1 MNLELDSKIKPIYQ
15 KDSNYGG
22 FLMNNTDIQK
32 FIDKAKK
39 IEKGHSMDLSS
50 GEDLSLA
57 IMNLIGIEEHM
68 FFTSQKLGDTK
79 YIDILNTARE
89 MRKELMKKIVKEG
102 QGEVWCTSKHL
113 LSASMRLMEV
123 GTKHLTKGDQKEAN
137 DYFKK
142 SFDLYN
148 LFWGLNLGMVK
159 SDPQKVKFDEKPM
172 AKKDFLGS
180 ISNTIGKILDC
191 CRE

>member
-1 MNLELDSKIKPIYQ
+1 MTTSQDL
-15 KDSNYGG
+15 
-22 FLMNNTDIQK
+22 QK
-32 FIDKAKK
+32 FIDQAKK
-39 IEKGHSMDLSS
+39 IEKGHQLDLSS
-50 GEDLSLA
+50 GEDLSVA

-79 YIDILNTARE
+79 YIDVLNTARE

-123 GTKHLTKGDQKEAN
+123 GTKSLTKGDQKEAN

-148 LFWGLNLGMVK
+148 LFWGLNLGLVK
-159 SDPQKVKFDEKPM
+159 PDPKKAKFDEKPLSEKSLM
-172 AKKDFLGS
+172 GT
-180 ISNTIGKILDC
+180 ISQTIGKILDC

>member
-1 MNLELDSKIKPIYQ
+1 
-15 KDSNYGG
+15 
-22 FLMNNTDIQK
+22 MNNKDIQN
-32 FIDKAKK
+32 FINNSKK
-39 IEKGHSMDLSS
+39 LEKGHQLDLSS
-50 GEDLSLA
+50 GEDLSVA

-79 YIDILNTARE
+79 YIDVLNTARE

-123 GTKHLTKGDQKEAN
+123 GTKCLTKGDQKEAN

-142 SFDLYN
+142 SFELYN
-148 LFWGLNLGMVK
+148 LFWGLNLGLVA
-159 SDPQKVKFDEKPM
+159 SDPKKAEFKEKPL
-172 AKKDFLGS
+172 AKKSLLG
-180 ISNTIGKILDC
+180 TIGQTVNKILDC

>member
-1 MNLELDSKIKPIYQ
+1 MTTNQDL
-15 KDSNYGG
+15 
-22 FLMNNTDIQK
+22 QK
-32 FIDKAKK
+32 FIDKAKSL
-39 IEKGHSMDLSS
+39 EKGHSMDLSS
-50 GEDLSLA
+50 GEDLSVA

-79 YIDILNTARE
+79 YIEVLNTARE

-123 GTKHLTKGDQKEAN
+123 GTKYLTKGDTKEAN
-137 DYFKK
+137 EYFKK

-148 LFWGLNLGMVK
+148 LFWGLNLGMVD
-159 SDPQKVKFDEKPM
+159 SKPESIKLESKKDKPV
-172 AKKDFLGS
+172 AKKDLLGT
-180 ISNTIGKILDC
+180 ISSTIGKILDC

>member
-1 MNLELDSKIKPIYQ
+1 MTTN
-15 KDSNYGG
+15 KDV
-22 FLMNNTDIQK
+22 QK
-32 FIDKAKK
+32 FIDQAKK
-39 IEKGHSMDLSS
+39 IEKGHQLDLSS
-50 GEDLSLA
+50 GEDLSVA

-79 YIDILNTARE
+79 YIDVLNTARE

-123 GTKHLTKGDQKEAN
+123 GTKYLTKGDTKEAN
-137 DYFKK
+137 EYFKK

-148 LFWGLNLGMVK
+148 LFWGLNLGLVE
-159 SDPQKVKFDEKPM
+159 SNPQKVALTDKPL
-172 AKKDFLGS
+172 AKKDFIGKVS
-180 ISNTIGKILDC
+180 QTIGKILDC

>member
-1 MNLELDSKIKPIYQ
+1 
-15 KDSNYGG
+15 
-22 FLMNNTDIQK
+22 MNNQDVQK
-32 FIDKAKK
+32 FIDSTKK
-39 IEKGHSMDLSS
+39 LEKGHQLDLSS
-50 GEDLSLA
+50 GEDLSVA

-79 YIDILNTARE
+79 YIDVLNTARE

-123 GTKHLTKGDQKEAN
+123 GTKSLTKGNKKEAN

-148 LFWGLNLGMVK
+148 LFWALNLGLVDSRSEAIK
-159 SDPQKVKFDEKPM
+159 LDTKKDTPLP
-172 AKKDFLGS
+172 KKDFLGAVS
-180 ISNTIGKILDC
+180 KTINKILDC

>member
-1 MNLELDSKIKPIYQ
+1 MTTNQ
-15 KDSNYGG
+15 
-22 FLMNNTDIQK
+22 DIQK
-32 FIDKAKK
+32 FIDKAKSL
-39 IEKGHSMDLSS
+39 EKGHSMDLSS
-50 GEDLSLA
+50 GEDLSVA

-79 YIDILNTARE
+79 YIEVLNTARE

-123 GTKHLTKGDQKEAN
+123 GTKSLTKGDINEAN

-148 LFWGLNLGMVK
+148 LFWGLNLGMVETNPK
-159 SDPQKVKFDEKPM
+159 KAKFDEKPLP
-172 AKKDFLGS
+172 KKDFLGT
-180 ISNTIGKILDC
+180 ISSTIGKILDC

>member
-1 MNLELDSKIKPIYQ
+1 MQS
-15 KDSNYGG
+15 S
-22 FLMNNTDIQK
+22 DIQK
-32 FIDKAKK
+32 FIAKAKK
-39 IEKGHSMDLSS
+39 IEKGHSLDLSS
-50 GEDLSLA
+50 GEDLSIA

-79 YIDILNTARE
+79 YIDVLNTARE
-89 MRKELMKKIVKEG
+89 MRKQLMKKIVKEG

-123 GTKHLTKGDQKEAN
+123 GTKSLTKGDKKEAN
-137 DYFKK
+137 GYFKK

-148 LFWGLNLGMVK
+148 LFWGLNLGLVK
-159 SDPQKVKFDEKPM
+159 SDPKKPKFDESPLP
-172 AKKDFLGS
+172 KKDLLGK
-180 ISNTIGKILDC
+180 IGQTINKILDC

>member
-1 MNLELDSKIKPIYQ
+1 MVASK
-15 KDSNYGG
+15 
-22 FLMNNTDIQK
+22 DIQK
-32 FIDKAKK
+32 FIDSTKK
-39 IEKGHSMDLSS
+39 LEKGHQLDLSS
-50 GEDLSLA
+50 GEDLSIA

-79 YIDILNTARE
+79 YIDVLDSARE
-89 MRKELMKKIVKEG
+89 MRKELMKKIVKENE
-102 QGEVWCTSKHL
+102 GEVWCTSKHL

-123 GTKHLTKGDQKEAN
+123 GTKSLTKGDKKEAN

-148 LFWGLNLGMVK
+148 LFWGLNLGLVK
-159 SDPQKVKFDEKPM
+159 SDPQKIKLEDKPLPEKSLM
-172 AKKDFLGS
+172 GT
-180 ISNTIGKILDC
+180 ISQTIGKILDC

>member
-1 MNLELDSKIKPIYQ
+1 MTNSKE
-15 KDSNYGG
+15 
-22 FLMNNTDIQK
+22 IQK
-32 FIDKAKK
+32 FIDQAKK
-39 IEKGHSMDLSS
+39 IEKGHQLDLSS
-50 GEDLSLA
+50 GEDLSVA

-79 YIDILNTARE
+79 YIDVLNTARE

-123 GTKHLTKGDQKEAN
+123 GTKYLTKGDKKEAN

-148 LFWGLNLGMVK
+148 LFWGLNLGIVK
-159 SDPQKVKFDEKPM
+159 SNPTKPKFEDKPLT
-172 AKKDFLGS
+172 KKDFLGT
-180 ISNTIGKILDC
+180 ISQTIGKILDC

>member
-1 MNLELDSKIKPIYQ
+1 MTTPKEL
-15 KDSNYGG
+15 
-22 FLMNNTDIQK
+22 QK
-32 FIDKAKK
+32 FIDQTKK
-39 IEKGHSMDLSS
+39 IEKGHSLDLSS
-50 GEDLSLA
+50 GEDLSVA

-79 YIDILNTARE
+79 YLDVLNTARE

-123 GTKHLTKGDQKEAN
+123 GTKSLTKGDQKEAN

-148 LFWGLNLGMVK
+148 LFWGLNLGLVK
-159 SDPQKVKFDEKPM
+159 SDPKKIKFEEKAIPEKGLM
-172 AKKDFLGS
+172 GT
-180 ISNTIGKILDC
+180 ISQTIGKILDC

>member
-1 MNLELDSKIKPIYQ
+1 
-15 KDSNYGG
+15 
-22 FLMNNTDIQK
+22 MNNKDVQK
-32 FIDKAKK
+32 FIDSTKK
-39 IEKGHSMDLSS
+39 LEKGHQLDLSS
-50 GEDLSLA
+50 GEDLSVA

-68 FFTSQKLGDTK
+68 FFTSQKLGNTK
-79 YIDILNTARE
+79 YIDVLNTARE

-123 GTKHLTKGDQKEAN
+123 GTKSLTKGDKRQAN

-148 LFWGLNLGMVK
+148 LFWALNLGLVDSSSK
-159 SDPQKVKFDEKPM
+159 TIKVENKKEIPLP
-172 AKKDFLGS
+172 KKDFLGAVS
-180 ISNTIGKILDC
+180 KTINKILDC

>member
-1 MNLELDSKIKPIYQ
+1 
-15 KDSNYGG
+15 
-22 FLMNNTDIQK
+22 MNNKDIQN

-39 IEKGHSMDLSS
+39 IEKGHSLDLSS
-50 GEDLSLA
+50 GEDLSIA

-123 GTKHLTKGDQKEAN
+123 GTKSLTKGDKKEAN
-137 DYFKK
+137 YYFKK

-148 LFWGLNLGMVK
+148 LFWGLNLGLVK
-159 SDPQKVKFDEKPM
+159 SDPQKPKFDESPLP
-172 AKKDFLGS
+172 KKDLLGK
-180 ISNTIGKILDC
+180 IGQTINKILDC

>member
-1 MNLELDSKIKPIYQ
+1 MNLD
-15 KDSNYGG
+15 KDV
-22 FLMNNTDIQK
+22 QK
-32 FIDKAKK
+32 FIDNTKK
-39 IEKGHSMDLSS
+39 LEKGHQLDLSS
-50 GEDLSLA
+50 GEDLSIA

-68 FFTSQKLGDTK
+68 FFTSQKLSDTK
-79 YIDILNTARE
+79 YIDVLNSARE

-102 QGEVWCTSKHL
+102 EGEVWCTSKHL

-123 GTKHLTKGDQKEAN
+123 GTKSLTKGDKKEAN

-148 LFWGLNLGMVK
+148 LFWGLNLGLVK
-159 SDPQKVKFDEKPM
+159 SDPQKIELEQKPIAEKSLM
-172 AKKDFLGS
+172 GT
-180 ISNTIGKILDC
+180 ISQTIGKILDC

>member
-1 MNLELDSKIKPIYQ
+1 MKTSDL
-15 KDSNYGG
+15 
-22 FLMNNTDIQK
+22 QK
-32 FIDKAKK
+32 FIDKAKSL
-39 IEKGHSMDLSS
+39 EKGHSLDLSS
-50 GEDLSLA
+50 GEDLSVA

-79 YIDILNTARE
+79 YIDVLNTARE

-123 GTKHLTKGDQKEAN
+123 GTKSLTKGDKKEAN

-148 LFWGLNLGMVK
+148 LFWGLNLGLVK
-159 SDPQKVKFDEKPM
+159 SDSKKAKFEEKPLPT
-172 AKKDFLGS
+172 KDFLGKVGQ
-180 ISNTIGKILDC
+180 TINKILDC

>member
-1 MNLELDSKIKPIYQ
+1 MKSSDL
-15 KDSNYGG
+15 
-22 FLMNNTDIQK
+22 QK
-32 FIDKAKK
+32 FIDKAKSL
-39 IEKGHSMDLSS
+39 EKGHSLDLSS
-50 GEDLSLA
+50 GEDLSVA

-79 YIDILNTARE
+79 YIDVLNTARE

-123 GTKHLTKGDQKEAN
+123 GTKSLTKGDKKEAN

-142 SFDLYN
+142 SYDLYN
-148 LFWGLNLGMVK
+148 LFWGLNLGLVK
-159 SDPQKVKFDEKPM
+159 SDSKKAKFEEKPLPT
-172 AKKDFLGS
+172 KDFLGKVGQ
-180 ISNTIGKILDC
+180 TINKILDC

>member
-1 MNLELDSKIKPIYQ
+1 MANSK
-15 KDSNYGG
+15 DV
-22 FLMNNTDIQK
+22 QK
-32 FIDKAKK
+32 FIDQAKK
-39 IEKGHSMDLSS
+39 IEKGHQLDLSS
-50 GEDLSLA
+50 GEDLSIA

-79 YIDILNTARE
+79 YIDVLNTARE

-123 GTKHLTKGDQKEAN
+123 GTKSLTKGDQKEAN

-148 LFWGLNLGMVK
+148 LFWGLNLGLVK
-159 SDPQKVKFDEKPM
+159 SDPKKIKFEDKPI
-172 AKKDFLGS
+172 AKKDFLGTVS
-180 ISNTIGKILDC
+180 KSIGKILDC

>member
-1 MNLELDSKIKPIYQ
+1 MKSSDL
-15 KDSNYGG
+15 
-22 FLMNNTDIQK
+22 QK
-32 FIDKAKK
+32 FIDKAKSL
-39 IEKGHSMDLSS
+39 EKGHSLDLSS
-50 GEDLSLA
+50 GEDLSVA

-79 YIDILNTARE
+79 YIDVLNTARE
-89 MRKELMKKIVKEG
+89 LRKELMKKIVKEG

-123 GTKHLTKGDQKEAN
+123 GTKSLTKGDKKEAN

-142 SFDLYN
+142 SYDLYN
-148 LFWGLNLGMVK
+148 LFWGLNLGLVK
-159 SDPQKVKFDEKPM
+159 SDSKKAKFEEKPLPT
-172 AKKDFLGS
+172 KDFLGKVGQ
-180 ISNTIGKILDC
+180 TINKILDC

>member
-1 MNLELDSKIKPIYQ
+1 MDP
-15 KDSNYGG
+15 KD
-22 FLMNNTDIQK
+22 LQK
-32 FIDKAKK
+32 FIDKAKSL
-39 IEKGHSMDLSS
+39 EKGHQLDLSS
-50 GEDLSLA
+50 GEDLSVA

-79 YIDILNTARE
+79 YIDVLNTARE

-102 QGEVWCTSKHL
+102 QSEVWCTSKHL

-123 GTKHLTKGDQKEAN
+123 GTKSLTKGDKKEAN

-148 LFWGLNLGMVK
+148 LFWGLNLGLVDSKPK
-159 SDPQKVKFDEKPM
+159 SFKIED
-172 AKKDFLGS
+172 KKDIPLPKKDLLGK
-180 ISNTIGKILDC
+180 IGQTINKILDC

>member
-1 MNLELDSKIKPIYQ
+1 MTT
-15 KDSNYGG
+15 SNE
-22 FLMNNTDIQK
+22 IQK
-32 FIDKAKK
+32 FIDQAKK
-39 IEKGHSMDLSS
+39 LEKGHNLDLSS
-50 GEDLSLA
+50 GEDLSVA

-68 FFTSQKLGDTK
+68 FFTSQKLSDTK
-79 YIDILNTARE
+79 YIDVLNTARE

-123 GTKHLTKGDQKEAN
+123 GTKSLTKGDKKEAN

-148 LFWGLNLGMVK
+148 LFWGLNLGLVESK
-159 SDPQKVKFDEKPM
+159 PQKIEPVDKPLV
-172 AKKDFLGS
+172 KKDFLGTVS
-180 ISNTIGKILDC
+180 KTIGKILDC

>member
-1 MNLELDSKIKPIYQ
+1 MKS
-15 KDSNYGG
+15 S
-22 FLMNNTDIQK
+22 DIQK

-39 IEKGHSMDLSS
+39 IEKGHQLDLSS
-50 GEDLSLA
+50 GEDLSVA

-79 YIDILNTARE
+79 YIDVLNTARE

-123 GTKHLTKGDQKEAN
+123 GTKSLTKGDTKEAN
-137 DYFKK
+137 EYFKK

-148 LFWGLNLGMVK
+148 LFWGLNLGLVDSNSK
-159 SDPQKVKFDEKPM
+159 SIKLENPKEQPLP
-172 AKKDFLGS
+172 KKDFLGN
-180 ISNTIGKILDC
+180 ISKTIGKILDC

>member
-1 MNLELDSKIKPIYQ
+1 MNSK
-15 KDSNYGG
+15 D
-22 FLMNNTDIQK
+22 LQK
-32 FIDKAKK
+32 FIDKAKSL
-39 IEKGHSMDLSS
+39 EKGHQMDLSS
-50 GEDLSLA
+50 GEDLSVA

-79 YIDILNTARE
+79 YIDVLNTARE

-123 GTKHLTKGDQKEAN
+123 GTKSLTKGDKKEAN

-148 LFWGLNLGMVK
+148 LFWSLNLGLIKPDNSVETHHDASLPVK
-159 SDPQKVKFDEKPM
+159 EKPLPT
-172 AKKDFLGS
+172 KDFLGKVGQ
-180 ISNTIGKILDC
+180 TINKILDC

>member
-1 MNLELDSKIKPIYQ
+1 
-15 KDSNYGG
+15 
-22 FLMNNTDIQK
+22 MNNKDIQK
-32 FIDKAKK
+32 FINKTKEL
-39 IEKGHSMDLSS
+39 EKGHQLDLSS
-50 GEDLSLA
+50 GEDLSIA

-79 YIDILNTARE
+79 YLDVLNTARE

-123 GTKHLTKGDQKEAN
+123 GTKSLTKGDQKEAN

-148 LFWGLNLGMVK
+148 LFWGLNLGLIK
-159 SDPQKVKFDEKPM
+159 SDSKKIKFEEKAIPEKSLM
-172 AKKDFLGS
+172 GT
-180 ISNTIGKILDC
+180 ISQTIGKILDC